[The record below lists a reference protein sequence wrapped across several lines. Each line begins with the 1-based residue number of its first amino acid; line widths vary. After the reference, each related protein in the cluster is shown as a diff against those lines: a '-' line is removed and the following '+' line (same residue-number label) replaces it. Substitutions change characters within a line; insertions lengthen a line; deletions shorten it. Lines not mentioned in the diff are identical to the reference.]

1 LAEGIVA
8 AARDRRYAKL
18 RLDTVVGQMLAAVRL
33 YRSLGFVDIPA
44 YYPSP
49 IPGTAYMELDL

>member
-1 LAEGIVA
+1 M
-8 AARDRRYAKL
+8 
-18 RLDTVVGQMLAAVRL
+18 QAAVRL
-33 YRSLGFVDIPA
+33 YRSLGFVDISA